1 MNNFIDANT
10 LSYFSH
16 GQNDIFFIVEFL
28 EEGHKNY
35 YSENI
40 AQVIGY
46 TPEEL
51 DSYPEKLHSLI
62 DEENYSKVR
71 NILFE
76 LESDDSKNFVELEYS
91 INSKDGK
98 KIWLKEFLKVIRNNE
113 GLISQ
118 KHSLILNLN
127 SIKHKEQELEKENEK
142 LKELNSAKD
151 KFISIVSHDLRAP
164 FTTLLG
170 FSEILLNEKEL
181 TEEERNEYLR
191 YIYDASKTELN
202 LINCLLDWSRL
213 QTGRIKV
220 EPTRLNVKTTVSN
233 SIISLT
239 PISVRKNIEI
249 KIDIHPN
256 LYMLAD
262 ERLISQAILN
272 LVSNAVRFTP
282 AGKEIQIYSQR
293 FKEGFIEIVVL
304 DQGTGIP
311 EEGQSKLFKIDQKF
325 IMEGT
330 EGEKGSGLGLTL
342 VKEIVDKHGGEVW
355 FYSKVG
361 EGSEFHITVPEAKNI
376 LLIVEDDNAV
386 VSLYKKIIEH
396 HLPNFEIK
404 TAVNGY
410 DAITILKNI
419 MPAVILTDH
428 DMPLMNGTQFVDAVY
443 KRETYKSIPIIVIS
457 AKLDDEIIK
466 TYSKLGVDKIIPKP
480 IDSEKLISAIKDS
493 LLLN

>member
-1 MNNFIDANT
+1 MDNFIDTNT
-10 LSYFSH
+10 LSYFTRE
-16 GQNDIFFIVEFL
+16 QNDIFFIVEFFD
-28 EEGHKNY
+28 EGHKNY
-35 YSENI
+35 YSQNI
-40 AQVIGY
+40 ELIIGY
-46 TPEEL
+46 TPDEL
-51 DSYPEKLHSLI
+51 DSFPEKLHSLI
-62 DEENYSKVR
+62 DEDYYFKIR
-71 NILFE
+71 NVLFE
-76 LESDDSKNFVELEYS
+76 LESDETKNSVTLEYR

-98 KIWLKEFLKVIRNNE
+98 KIYLKEFLKVNRNNE

-118 KHSLILNLN
+118 KHSMIINLT
-127 SIKHKEQELEKENEK
+127 SLKEKEQELEEQNEK
-142 LKELNSAKD
+142 LKELNAAKD

-181 TEEERNEYLR
+181 TEEERNEYLK
-191 YIYDASKTELN
+191 YIYEASKTELN

-220 EPTRLNVKTTVSN
+220 EPTRLNVKSTIAN

-249 KIDIHPN
+249 KIEIPSN
-256 LYMLAD
+256 LYMYAD

-282 AGKEIQIYSQR
+282 PGKEVQIYSQK
-293 FKEGFIEIVVL
+293 FKEGFIEIVVA

-325 IMEGT
+325 IMAGT

-342 VKEIVDKHGGEVW
+342 VKEIIDKHGGEVW

-376 LLIVEDDNAV
+376 LLIVEDDEAV
-386 VSLYKKIIEH
+386 VSLYRRIIEH
-396 HLPNFEIK
+396 HLPYFEIK

-410 DAITILKNI
+410 DAITMLKNI
-419 MPAVILTDH
+419 MPTVIITDH

-443 KRETYKSIPIIVIS
+443 KKEANKTIPIIVIS

-466 TYSKLGVDKIIPKP
+466 SYLKLGVDKIIPKP
-480 IDSEKLISAIKDS
+480 IDSEKLINAIKDS
-493 LLLN
+493 LILQ

>member
-1 MNNFIDANT
+1 MDNFIDTNT
-10 LSYFSH
+10 LSYFTRE
-16 GQNDIFFIVEFL
+16 QNDIFFIVEFL
-28 EEGHKNY
+28 DEGHKNY
-35 YSENI
+35 YSQNI
-40 AQVIGY
+40 EQIIGY
-46 TPEEL
+46 TPDEL
-51 DSYPEKLHSLI
+51 DSFPEKLHSLI
-62 DEENYSKVR
+62 DEDYYSKIR
-71 NILFE
+71 NVLFE
-76 LESDDSKNFVELEYS
+76 LESDETKNSVTLEY
-91 INSKDGK
+91 IIHSKDGK
-98 KIWLKEFLKVIRNNE
+98 KIYLKEFLKVIRNNE

-118 KHSLILNLN
+118 RHSMIINLT
-127 SIKHKEQELEKENEK
+127 SLKEKEQELEEQNEK
-142 LKELNSAKD
+142 LKELNAAKD

-181 TEEERNEYLR
+181 TEEERNEYLK
-191 YIYDASKTELN
+191 YIYEASKTELN

-220 EPTRLNVKTTVSN
+220 EPTRLNVKSTVAN

-249 KIDIHPN
+249 KIEIPSN
-256 LYMLAD
+256 LYMCAD

-282 AGKEIQIYSQR
+282 PGKEVQIYSQK
-293 FKEGFIEIVVL
+293 FKEGFIEIVVA

-325 IMEGT
+325 IMAGT

-342 VKEIVDKHGGEVW
+342 VKEIIDKHGGEVW

-376 LLIVEDDNAV
+376 LLIVEDDEAI
-386 VSLYKKIIEH
+386 VSLYKRIIEH
-396 HLPNFEIK
+396 HLPYFEIK

-410 DAITILKNI
+410 DAITMLKNI
-419 MPAVILTDH
+419 MPTVIITDH

-443 KRETYKSIPIIVIS
+443 KKETNKSIPIIVIS

-466 TYSKLGVDKIIPKP
+466 SYSKLGVDKIIPKP
-480 IDSEKLISAIKDS
+480 IDSEKLINAIKDS
-493 LLLN
+493 LILQ